1 MISLVHF
8 SPERLHKER
17 DSKEKDNVSI
27 SESSNNEEEE
37 EGYFFSNVIQTKERV
52 KGHKSLE
59 NKAQNLA
66 RTWLDSKDS
75 FTDAAFLGEP
85 VLIELF
91 IKYNTAIPSSAAVE
105 RLFSTGKDVLRAKR
119 SLLLSDDNF
128 NMLMS
133 MKGNMHLIQNN
144 DQ

>member
-1 MISLVHF
+1 MKRIMLTLVEVAIMKKKNIF
-8 SPERLHKER
+8 SAVLFRLKKESKAANLLKTKLR
-17 DSKEKDNVSI
+17 IWLDSK
-27 SESSNNEEEE
+27 
-37 EGYFFSNVIQTKERV
+37 
-52 KGHKSLE
+52 
-59 NKAQNLA
+59 
-66 RTWLDSKDS
+66 SKDS

-133 MKGNMHLIQNN
+133 MKGNMHLMQND

>member
-1 MISLVHF
+1 MEVAIIKMMKKKIF
-8 SPERLHKER
+8 SAVIFRLKKGPKATNLWKTKLR
-17 DSKEKDNVSI
+17 I
-27 SESSNNEEEE
+27 WSEPGWTQS
-37 EGYFFSNVIQTKERV
+37 QKT
-52 KGHKSLE
+52 L
-59 NKAQNLA
+59 
-66 RTWLDSKDS
+66 

-91 IKYNTAIPSSAAVE
+91 IKYNTAIPSSAAVD